1 MMKSI
6 KYISIVIAAFLT
18 VLSTRAQ
25 EVSVNVNPMRQI
37 LPPHVAYYLSNPGQY
52 FSISVQNN
60 TQEQQNIYFGVRL
73 TQLSSSDNFEIYVPG
88 TPYIPKAPMVLNPGQ
103 MKALNAV
110 EMRTLF
116 NHVPFNTISMP
127 QSMFDN
133 ALSNSFG
140 LLPEGTYEL
149 TLHIYRW
156 DPLTSSP
163 QIINNPML
171 SKCTFQVCYN
181 ASAPMW
187 VNPFTHS
194 GMNAGYGALVY
205 TVSAQSPMFQWM
217 APVVNCNPQ
226 ARSYTY
232 DFKVIEA
239 PAGMDPNYLME
250 YGPTFYEV
258 KGLTSPQ
265 CVLPINVTKYFCEGT
280 TYAAQVTVHSN
291 ATQEGSLD
299 FIKLENGGKSEIRL
313 FQMTDFYEGDVIKT
327 HYSAPT
333 IVKPEPIGALNKL
346 SMISPLDP
354 TVRWEAPVRSGDVSK
369 RVNFKYNVRIV
380 DFLNNYD
387 MTEEGMRAALRESEA
402 IVGAYALTGSEFSI
416 PDKDIKKFENG
427 KAYLLEVVACPDT
440 AAYAWKRFEFEDE
453 GHSKP
458 LLFTVSKS
466 IVRPPQFTSPKPVT
480 EIDGEIGDKVE
491 TLYMESP
498 AITWSPY
505 SVDEGRMPEGVRVTY
520 NVKIVAP
527 TAEYPHTLKGMQ
539 DALDELEPEHYWG
552 NMSETSC
559 NVPSR
564 LFKEG
569 DYNQVYL
576 MQVEMKLVGPQDEL
590 EKVLLSNGGK
600 SKPALVRLSTGSRP
614 TTYSAP
620 AFLSLKH
627 SW

>member
-6 KYISIVIAAFLT
+6 KYIIIVIATFLT

-73 TQLSSSDNFEIYVPG
+73 TQLSGSDNLEIYVPG

-127 QSMFDN
+127 QSLFDN
-133 ALSNSFG
+133 ALSSSFG
-140 LLPEGTYEL
+140 LLPEGMYEL
-149 TLHIYRW
+149 TLHVYRW
-156 DPLTSSP
+156 DPSNQSP
-163 QIINNPML
+163 QIINNPTL

-194 GMNAGYGALVY
+194 GMDANYGALVY

-239 PAGMDPNYLME
+239 HVGMDPNYLME

-313 FQMTDFYEGDVIKT
+313 FKT
-327 HYSAPT
+327 VSYTHLTLPT
-333 IVKPEPIGALNKL
+333 I
-346 SMISPLDP
+346 
-354 TVRWEAPVRSGDVSK
+354 
-369 RVNFKYNVRIV
+369 
-380 DFLNNYD
+380 
-387 MTEEGMRAALRESEA
+387 
-402 IVGAYALTGSEFSI
+402 
-416 PDKDIKKFENG
+416 
-427 KAYLLEVVACPDT
+427 C
-440 AAYAWKRFEFEDE
+440 
-453 GHSKP
+453 
-458 LLFTVSKS
+458 
-466 IVRPPQFTSPKPVT
+466 
-480 EIDGEIGDKVE
+480 
-491 TLYMESP
+491 
-498 AITWSPY
+498 
-505 SVDEGRMPEGVRVTY
+505 SV
-520 NVKIVAP
+520 
-527 TAEYPHTLKGMQ
+527 
-539 DALDELEPEHYWG
+539 
-552 NMSETSC
+552 
-559 NVPSR
+559 
-564 LFKEG
+564 
-569 DYNQVYL
+569 
-576 MQVEMKLVGPQDEL
+576 
-590 EKVLLSNGGK
+590 
-600 SKPALVRLSTGSRP
+600 
-614 TTYSAP
+614 
-620 AFLSLKH
+620 
-627 SW
+627 